1 MYIKAIDVDPY
12 FLELILDHFKTQ
24 ETCDKA
30 VKEDSFSLQYFPNS
44 FVTRGGCGCGVM
56 TIMMMMVIIRIMIMM
71 KINFLSGMMGIK
83 NGRLKKQK

>member
-24 ETCDKA
+24 ETCDKV

>member
-24 ETCDKA
+24 ETCDKT

-83 NGRLKKQK
+83 NERLKKQK